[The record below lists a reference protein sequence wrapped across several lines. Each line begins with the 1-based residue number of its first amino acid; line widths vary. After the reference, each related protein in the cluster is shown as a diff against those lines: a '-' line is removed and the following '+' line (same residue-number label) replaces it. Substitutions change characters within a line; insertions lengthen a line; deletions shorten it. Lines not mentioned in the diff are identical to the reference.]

1 MINEEVH
8 WVFLDSMEVLKCSAY
23 QGVVSAG
30 VNLAF
35 LTPMPLQQQTP
46 AAALLKPGPVTP

>member
-1 MINEEVH
+1 MINEEVRR
-8 WVFLDSMEVLKCSAY
+8 VCLDFTEVLKCSAY

-35 LTPMPLQQQTP
+35 LTLVPPQQQTS
-46 AAALLKPGPVTP
+46 AATVLKPGPVTP